1 MALPKK
7 FYESIYQIVREIP
20 FGRVTS
26 YGAIGQ
32 ALGAKG
38 SARVIGYAMN
48 KSHSIKGIPAHRV
61 VNRSGIL
68 TGKHHFNSL
77 NQMQYLL
84 EQEGIVVI
92 DDKIQNFKKH
102 FWDPLYELNLEEE

>member
-1 MALPKK
+1 
-7 FYESIYQIVREIP
+7 
-20 FGRVTS
+20 
-26 YGAIGQ
+26 
-32 ALGAKG
+32 
-38 SARVIGYAMN
+38 MN
-48 KSHSIKGIPAHRV
+48 KSHSIKDIPAHRV

-77 NQMQYLL
+77 NEMQYLL

-102 FWDPLYELNLEEE
+102 FWHPLHELNLEEE

>member
-1 MALPKK
+1 
-7 FYESIYQIVREIP
+7 
-20 FGRVTS
+20 
-26 YGAIGQ
+26 
-32 ALGAKG
+32 
-38 SARVIGYAMN
+38 MN
-48 KSHSIKGIPAHRV
+48 KSHSIKDIPAPRV

-77 NQMQYLL
+77 NEMKYLL

-102 FWDPLYELNLEEE
+102 FWHPLHELNLEEE